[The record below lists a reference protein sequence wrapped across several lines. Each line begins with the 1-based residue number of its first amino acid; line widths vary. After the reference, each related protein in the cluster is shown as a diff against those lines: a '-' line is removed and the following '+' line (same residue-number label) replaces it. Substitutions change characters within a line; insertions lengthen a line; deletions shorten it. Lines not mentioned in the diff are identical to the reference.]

1 MDAPFADV
9 SLNSDAALYIA
20 RGLRALA
27 AVDGVHAAELALIE
41 QYEASLG
48 LDGPALGDFESAGGG
63 PLVEA
68 AQRELFLRSLVLL
81 ALADGSISDPEDQ
94 MIRAVAAD
102 LGLSDDNLTGITVEA
117 KQWLLGSLR
126 GVQAFREQAVRVGKG
141 LGLSDA
147 QIEAALADD
156 A

>member
-1 MDAPFADV
+1 M
-9 SLNSDAALYIA
+9 
-20 RGLRALA
+20 
-27 AVDGVHAAELALIE
+27 
-41 QYEASLG
+41 
-48 LDGPALGDFESAGGG
+48 
-63 PLVEA
+63 EA